1 VTVDFPNIRHLRA
14 FREVARHRGISAAAD
29 AVFLSQPAITQAI
42 SKLETLLDVALFD
55 RLTDGMSLTNP
66 GAMFKTRVDRM
77 LEQLELGFAE
87 ANRLQ
92 PGKSTKAAAK
102 ADRLVTAAQLRALI
116 ALAEARN
123 FTIAARD
130 IGISQPSIHRAGR
143 NLEKLVGFQL
153 FRTASQG
160 IELTEAAERLAR
172 RARLAASEMRQAF
185 FEIEAYRGRDSTEIV
200 VGSMPLARTRILPQA
215 MHHILQQN
223 DGVQLRTIEGPYS
236 ELLRSL
242 RYGECDFLIG
252 ALRDPLPAGDVV
264 QERLF
269 DDLLAI
275 VVRPGHPLCDRKN
288 VSLTDTG
295 NYPWIAPPK
304 ATPAG
309 SYLCQT
315 LRIPEMAATPVKV
328 VSSSL
333 VLVRGLLLEGDY
345 VTIISHHQVRHDLE
359 SGALV
364 TLPIALPDSARAI
377 GLTTRKG
384 WQPTP
389 TQAKFIDSV
398 KAAAGQLSPD
408 PL

>member
-1 VTVDFPNIRHLRA
+1 MGIDFPNIRHLRA

-42 SKLETLLDVALFD
+42 SKLEILLDVALFD
-55 RLTDGMSLTNP
+55 RLTDGMSLTKP

-92 PGKSTKAAAK
+92 PGKPTKAAAK
-102 ADRLVTAAQLRALI
+102 ASRLVTAAQLRALI
-116 ALAEARN
+116 ALAQARN
-123 FTIAARD
+123 FTIAAQSV
-130 IGISQPSIHRAGR
+130 GISQPSIHRAAR
-143 NLEKLVGFQL
+143 NLEKLVGFDL

-172 RARLAASEMRQAF
+172 HTRLAASEMRQAF

-215 MHHILQQN
+215 MHSILQQN

-242 RYGECDFLIG
+242 RYGESDFLIG
-252 ALRDPLPAGDVV
+252 ALRDPVPAGDVI

-275 VVRPGHPLCDRKN
+275 VVRRGHPLCKRTDI
-288 VSLTDTG
+288 SLADT
-295 NYPWIAPPK
+295 
-304 ATPAG
+304 
-309 SYLCQT
+309 L
-315 LRIPEMAATPVKV
+315 
-328 VSSSL
+328 
-333 VLVRGLLLEGDY
+333 D
-345 VTIISHHQVRHDLE
+345 
-359 SGALV
+359 
-364 TLPIALPDSARAI
+364 
-377 GLTTRKG
+377 
-384 WQPTP
+384 
-389 TQAKFIDSV
+389 
-398 KAAAGQLSPD
+398 
-408 PL
+408 